1 MPGDNEKKKDA
12 IIELMRDHSQRH
24 MKMLSEEEMEGK
36 IIEMGLKGLNLTDKV
51 LYWELKR
58 TWDTIQ
64 AISLSKK
71 IAHPLTTQL

>member
-1 MPGDNEKKKDA
+1 
-12 IIELMRDHSQRH
+12 
-24 MKMLSEEEMEGK
+24 MEGK

-64 AISLSKK
+64 AISLGKK
-71 IAHPLTTQL
+71 IAHPLTTQTEKISLNK